1 MTVQTIEEMNRDL
14 DAAVRPVYLV
24 LGPEEYLRDEALRL
38 LKSRIMTDGAAEFDY
53 SEFTARSASVA
64 EILQAANIYPML
76 SKRRL
81 VLVEEVS
88 NFEKNREREED
99 DGGGHRVSTAG
110 KSESELDMLL
120 EGLKSI
126 SPRSTVILTAMELD
140 KRKKLYK
147 FFQKNFCLCEFP
159 KLKDVELQRWAEA
172 FVRKSGHSMS
182 SPSIRR
188 VVEMAGSDLRTLASE
203 FEKLM
208 LFAGEEKSIPDAV
221 IDDLVRTS
229 RQQTIFNL
237 TDAVGRRD
245 RNGALKAL
253 DNLLGMGEH
262 PLVVVTMLARQCR
275 QMLIA
280 IEGVQQRK
288 SPRDIAA
295 EAQIPPFKLDE
306 FLRMARSSDQSVVEK
321 MFLRLATM
329 DRQLK
334 SSSMDGRMLLE
345 GLICEFV

>member
-1 MTVQTIEEMNRDL
+1 MIVQTIEALNHDL
-14 DAAVRPVYLV
+14 DTAVRSVYLV
-24 LGPEEYLRDEALRL
+24 LGPEEYQRDEALHL
-38 LKSRIMTDGAAEFDY
+38 LKSRVLTDGAAGFDY
-53 SEFTARSASVA
+53 SEFTAKNAPVP

-81 VLVEEVS
+81 VLVEDVN
-88 NFEKNREREED
+88 NFEKNREED
-99 DGGGHRVSTAG
+99 GDDSPKASKAR

-120 EGLKSI
+120 EGLESI

-140 KRKKLYK
+140 KRRKLYK

-159 KLKDVELQRWAEA
+159 KLRDAELQRWAET
-172 FVRKSGHSMS
+172 FVRKSDHSMS
-182 SPSIRR
+182 SSSIRR

-208 LFAGEEKSIPDAV
+208 LFAGEEKNIPDSV
-221 IDDLVRTS
+221 IEDLVRTS

-245 RNGALKAL
+245 RHGALKAL
-253 DNLLGMGEH
+253 DSLLGMGEH
-262 PLVVVTMLARQCR
+262 PLVVVTMLSRQCR

-280 IEGVQQRK
+280 IEGVRQRK
-288 SPRDIAA
+288 SPRDIAS

-306 FLRMARSSDQSVVEK
+306 FLGLARSADQSVVEK
-321 MFLRLATM
+321 MFLRLAAM

-334 SSSMDGRMLLE
+334 SSSVDGRMLLE
-345 GLICEFV
+345 GLICEFI

>member
-1 MTVQTIEEMNRDL
+1 MQTIEDLNRDL

-24 LGPEEYLRDEALRL
+24 LGPEEYRRDEALRL
-38 LKSRIMTDGAAEFDY
+38 LKSRIMTDEAAGFDY
-53 SEFTARSASVA
+53 SEFTARNTSTA

-81 VLVEEVS
+81 VLVEDVN
-88 NFEKNREREED
+88 NFEKNREED
-99 DGGGHRVSTAG
+99 DGDSHRAAKTR

-120 EGLKSI
+120 EGLESI

-159 KLKDVELQRWAEA
+159 KLNDVELQRWAEV
-172 FVRKSGHSMS
+172 FVRKSGYGMS
-182 SPSIRR
+182 SSSIRR

-203 FEKLM
+203 FEKLT
-208 LFAGEEKSIPDAV
+208 LFAGEEKNVPDAV
-221 IDDLVRTS
+221 IEDLVRTS

-245 RNGALKAL
+245 GNGALKAL
-253 DNLLGMGEH
+253 NNLLGMGEH

-280 IEGVQQRK
+280 IEGVRQRK

-306 FLRMARSSDQSVVEK
+306 FMRLARSSDQAVVEK
-321 MFLRLATM
+321 MFLRLAAM

-334 SSSMDGRMLLE
+334 SSSMDGRILLE